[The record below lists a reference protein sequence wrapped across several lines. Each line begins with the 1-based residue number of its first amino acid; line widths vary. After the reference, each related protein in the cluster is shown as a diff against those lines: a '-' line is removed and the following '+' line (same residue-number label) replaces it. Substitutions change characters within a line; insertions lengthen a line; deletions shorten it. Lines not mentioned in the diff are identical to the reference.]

1 MGGFYVIKK
10 IIAGVVLFG
19 LLTVAIVQAME
30 KEEQPDNLPGLRIGV
45 KAPDFELENLSGEKV
60 KLSDYR
66 GKKVI
71 LNFWATWC
79 PPCKKEMPAMEKFYQ
94 KAGNDVEILAVNIDP
109 QYNVQEFTDKL
120 GITFPILLD
129 KKDEVNS
136 AYSVMTIPTTYF
148 INEKGLITNKYLTSM
163 TEDIMKEYIDAM

>member
-1 MGGFYVIKK
+1 VGGFYVIKK

>member
-1 MGGFYVIKK
+1 MIKK
-10 IIAGVVLFG
+10 VIAGVLLFG
-19 LLTVAIVQAME
+19 LLAVAIVQAME
-30 KEEQPDNLPGLRIGV
+30 KEEKPDNLPGLRIGV

-79 PPCKKEMPAMEKFYQ
+79 PPCKEEMPAMEKFYQ
-94 KAGNDVEILAVNIDP
+94 KAGDDVEILAVNIDP
-109 QYNVQEFTDKL
+109 QYNVQEFIDKM

-129 KKDEVNS
+129 KNDKVNS
-136 AYSVMTIPTTYF
+136 AYLIMTIPTTYF
-148 INEKGLITNKYLTSM
+148 INEDGLITNKYLTSM

>member
-1 MGGFYVIKK
+1 MIKK

-94 KAGNDVEILAVNIDP
+94 KAGDDVEILAVNIDP
-109 QYNVQEFTDKL
+109 QYNVKEFTDKL

-148 INEKGLITNKYLTSM
+148 INEEGLITNKYLTSM

>member
-1 MGGFYVIKK
+1 MIKK